1 MLLRAQRL
9 LSFLFIFSPRTFN
22 PADYAE
28 PANTDDNYGN
38 NSGNTWNNTGHF
50 EPDDG
55 TSEWLFYSFFVFW
68 NLRK

>member
-1 MLLRAQRL
+1 MLETL
-9 LSFLFIFSPRTFN
+9 LNFFVVHSPAPRTFN

-55 TSEWLFYSFFVFW
+55 TSEWLYY
-68 NLRK
+68 